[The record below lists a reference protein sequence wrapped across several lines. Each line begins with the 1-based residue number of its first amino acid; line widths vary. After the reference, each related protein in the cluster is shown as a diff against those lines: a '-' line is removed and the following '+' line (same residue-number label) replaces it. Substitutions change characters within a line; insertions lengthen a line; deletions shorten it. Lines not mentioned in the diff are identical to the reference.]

1 MPVSILIA
9 PNVGSLDYTA
19 TPRLL
24 SRGPSDDDIAPYPT
38 PPILTTAQATVGGEG
53 PRGTV
58 RNAQLLS
65 TVPNLVPHVENHQLS
80 TMQQASS
87 PTTATLQSPTVRKSL
102 FTRISS
108 PFGGK
113 SRTVAEFT
121 VQADDPHRRYAPGD
135 VVKGNVIL
143 KLVKAV
149 RVTHIVVCLHGFAQV
164 YKTPGAPPP
173 EGFRA
178 HNNLIGKGRGK
189 RRGEY
194 FGNGFATLFEDE
206 RVVCGDGRLEEG
218 NYKFEFKMRFP
229 DETLPSS
236 IDFERGTVTYM
247 VTATMTRPN
256 SMAPMVYHDQ
266 KIQFAERIDVSKLLP
281 PKPRMIT
288 LEPLLKRS
296 TAKSTTSRRRTGQ
309 SDSIRQ
315 DDGSGSQYAD
325 GHSAARSQASTTG
338 EYIITARSPSPSIRS
353 MGSRH
358 SSSNRHT
365 SDSVRSSRASDSG
378 SALHDHSSGSRRNQT
393 ITVHVES
400 LRGGTLR
407 GDTIPLRIVINHTKH
422 VKSMQGVVVTLYRQA
437 RVDTHPALPLGPTTD
452 GEKRK
457 FEDYYP
463 RSLTGLGG
471 LSLSAAGSS
480 HIFRK
485 DLSQIV
491 MPLLVDPHTLTT
503 ELNPKLRVPEDS
515 FPTIACVP
523 GAMISFKYYLEVILD
538 IQGKLAGSDK
548 YFTQA
553 NTENAM
559 STPID
564 VDTSGSDRWG
574 PHPYVDTTA
583 IRRDKSV
590 VTCILEIVIGTH
602 DSERKKGK
610 ERVPADVDLR
620 EPNVSGGPSS
630 PFPAD
635 HPMRY
640 PGDPPPLTTAQ
651 TWPNNRNQHYDAGT
665 NGEYNYNYDYYN
677 EGYDPNYDYSS
688 QQWYD
693 YDAPPDFAP
702 PEFEPPALPD
712 DHSLSEK
719 ERARRAEARLLPSQ
733 PPPVSSSETAAT
745 ASLPSAPSLDLDFG
759 LGSFM
764 NDASPPSPYLPS
776 GAVSQPGPS
785 APRYSQI
792 GLTVATGSSTPRS
805 PASLQVATDDKDEL
819 QRREL
824 ERRASRPPPVPAK
837 DTPPVS
843 PQAVRVNGNGTR
855 RGYQD
860 GSRPPD
866 VQGQQQQ
873 SYTPLVPSSSELD
886 ELELRETGAEAQEG
900 QAASGANGGELP
912 RYER

>member
-1 MPVSILIA
+1 
-9 PNVGSLDYTA
+9 
-19 TPRLL
+19 
-24 SRGPSDDDIAPYPT
+24 
-38 PPILTTAQATVGGEG
+38 
-53 PRGTV
+53 
-58 RNAQLLS
+58 
-65 TVPNLVPHVENHQLS
+65 
-80 TMQQASS
+80 MQQASS
-87 PTTATLQSPTVRKSL
+87 PTTATLQSHTVRKSL

-108 PFGGK
+108 PFGAK

-135 VVKGNVIL
+135 IIKGNVIL

-164 YKTPGAPPP
+164 YKTAGAPPP

-229 DETLPSS
+229 DETMPSS

-266 KIQFAERIDVSKLLP
+266 KIQYAERIDVSKLLP
-281 PKPRMIT
+281 PKPRTIT
-288 LEPLLKRS
+288 LEPLLKRAPGKSS
-296 TAKSTTSRRRTGQ
+296 TSKRRAGQ
-309 SDSIRQ
+309 SDSMRQ
-315 DDGSGSQYAD
+315 DDGSGSQFAD
-325 GHSAARSQASTTG
+325 GQSVARSQASTTG
-338 EYIITARSPSPSIRS
+338 DFIITSNSPAPSIRS
-353 MGSRH
+353 SGSRQ

-365 SDSVRSSRASDSG
+365 SDSVRSSRASDCGSAVHDYGSG
-378 SALHDHSSGSRRNQT
+378 SKRNQT

-400 LRGGTLR
+400 LKGGTLR
-407 GDTIPLRIVINHTKH
+407 GDTIPLRIIVNHTKY
-422 VKSMQGVVVTLYRQA
+422 VKSMQGVIATLYRQA
-437 RVDTHPALPLGPTTD
+437 RVDTHPSLPLGPTTD

-491 MPLLVDPHTLTT
+491 MPLLVDPQTLTT
-503 ELNPKLRVPEDS
+503 ELTPKLRVPEDC

-538 IQGKLAGSDK
+538 IQGKLAGSEK
-548 YFTQA
+548 YFGPTSSEPA
-553 NTENAM
+553 I
-559 STPID
+559 STPD
-564 VDTSGSDRWG
+564 VDTSGSDRYG

-583 IRRDKSV
+583 VRRDKSV
-590 VTCILEIVIGTH
+590 VTCILEIVVGTH

-610 ERVPADVDLR
+610 GRVPAEVDLR
-620 EPNVSGGPSS
+620 ERIVDQAPSS
-630 PFPAD
+630 PYHADQPAPYGNAPPHLTST
-635 HPMRY
+635 HP
-640 PGDPPPLTTAQ
+640 
-651 TWPNNRNQHYDAGT
+651 WPNVHVPHYDFTA
-665 NGEYNYNYDYYN
+665 NGHYDYDYDYYN
-677 EGYDPNYDYSS
+677 EGYDPNYDYTS
-688 QQWYD
+688 QQWYG

-702 PEFEPPALPD
+702 PEFEPPALPGD
-712 DHSLSEK
+712 ENLTDK

-733 PPPVSSSETAAT
+733 PPPTSSSDDAYSSA
-745 ASLPSAPSLDLDFG
+745 LPSAPTLDFDFG
-759 LGSFM
+759 LGSSM
-764 NDASPPSPYLPS
+764 GDSSARPQPHSSPPPEPQ
-776 GAVSQPGPS
+776 AGPS

-792 GLTVATGSSTPRS
+792 GLTINTTPSPSSTSRQRTRS
-805 PASLQVATDDKDEL
+805 QPLTSAPPTDDKAEL

-824 ERRASRPPPVPAK
+824 ASQASRPPPVPAK
-837 DTPPVS
+837 DTPPAS
-843 PQAVRVNGNGTR
+843 PNAPRMNGKK
-855 RGYQD
+855 
-860 GSRPPD
+860 PPQPPPQRD
-866 VQGQQQQ
+866 FA
-873 SYTPLVPSSSELD
+873 PLVPSSSEL
-886 ELELRETGAEAQEG
+886 EEMELREAGAEGQEG
-900 QAASGANGGELP
+900 QASNAAGGNGQLP